1 MVVIPLHPFIQS
13 FQWFHSSSRTCERM
27 YGLNPPLS
35 HSFLRLSLTRNPIPT
50 HYLTK
55 QTHSVIMGSY
65 FVPDTSVFS
74 SGPYPSG
81 SESFIVCGPGMKDI
95 SQMRASH
102 SPSYS
107 SIVYPP
113 ADFQGMFPE
122 ASRRSPEPAVRHI
135 VIGRCRKLISRPI
148 LPHSIIRVT
157 LSLYPD
163 PRGRPRWRLSSKK
176 ANMRPQIYT
185 RVGLTLTT
193 VARWTP

>member
-1 MVVIPLHPFIQS
+1 MVVTPLHPFIQS
-13 FQWFHSSSRTCERM
+13 FQWFHSSCRTCERM
-27 YGLNPPLS
+27 HGLNPPLS
-35 HSFLRLSLTRNPIPT
+35 HSFLRLSLTRTI
-50 HYLTK
+50 HYFTK

-65 FVPDTSVFS
+65 SVPDTSVFS

-81 SESFIVCGPGMKDI
+81 SDFIVCGPGMKDI

-135 VIGRCRKLISRPI
+135 VIEEGAGS
-148 LPHSIIRVT
+148 
-157 LSLYPD
+157 
-163 PRGRPRWRLSSKK
+163 
-176 ANMRPQIYT
+176 
-185 RVGLTLTT
+185 
-193 VARWTP
+193 